1 MASARMTTRTVDDI
15 EVQVGVPCT
24 MRDGTVLRAD
34 VYQPSHGDGHP
45 VLLLRIPY
53 DKRIAQTIV
62 YQHPIWYAKHGYTV
76 VVQDV
81 RGRYASEGRFDPLR
95 SEAEDGYDSI
105 QWAATLPRT
114 SGKVGMY
121 GFSYAGATQ
130 LLAATQRPPALA
142 CLVPGFTGGD
152 FYDGWTY
159 KGGAL
164 HHAFIISWVMQLLAI
179 PDALKQAKVDLA
191 VRLAEQVNN
200 FPGLYWAQPL
210 KDFPLLKGTGVADY
224 FFDWLEHDTRDEY
237 WQSISVESR
246 YPTIDV
252 PCLHVG
258 GWYDT
263 FIEGTLKNFA
273 ALTDLGTRTQR
284 LLVGPWV
291 HLPWSR
297 VAGTRNFGPDADSC
311 LDTAQLRWFD
321 YWLKGVDN
329 GVGREAPVRIFT
341 MGENK
346 WREASAWP
354 LPGSE
359 TEEWFL
365 HSSGRANSLSGD
377 GQLTR
382 QAPAEEPA
390 DIYVYNPLAP
400 IPSRGGA
407 SCCDS
412 SVTPMG
418 VFEQTP
424 IELRNDVLVYT
435 SPPLEG
441 ACLVSGPVDL
451 DLYAATSAVDTDW
464 TVKLVDVDASGTAY
478 NLCDGILRARFRQS
492 LQHPT
497 ALEPDQVY
505 AYRIRVGSTSNLF
518 RRGHRIR
525 LEIASSNFPA
535 HDINTNTGDRVQD
548 AVLLKA
554 EVATQRVYHDSARA
568 SRLQLMVLRMPEG
581 RETGE

>member
-1 MASARMTTRTVDDI
+1 MHSKTTTRTVDDVT
-15 EVQVGVPCT
+15 VQLDVPCT

-34 VYQPSHGDGHP
+34 VYQPRDGDNYP

-53 DKRIAQTIV
+53 DKKIAQTIV

-81 RGRYASEGRFDPLR
+81 RGRYTSEGRFDPLR
-95 SEAEDGYDSI
+95 TEAEDGYDAV
-105 QWAATLPRT
+105 QWAASLPRT

-142 CLVPGFTGGD
+142 CMVPGFTGSD
-152 FYDGWTY
+152 YYDGWTY

-164 HHAFIISWVMQLLAI
+164 HHAFIISWVIQLLAI
-179 PDALKQAKVDLA
+179 PDALKQAKGDLA
-191 VRLAEQVNN
+191 VRLAEQINN
-200 FPGLYWAQPL
+200 FPGLYWTQPL

-224 FFDWLEHDTRDEY
+224 FFDWLQHDTRDGY
-237 WQSISVESR
+237 WQSISLESR

-263 FIEGTLKNFA
+263 FIEGTLKNFTS
-273 ALTDLGTRTQR
+273 LTHLGTRMQR
-284 LLVGPWV
+284 LLVGPWA

-297 VAGTRNFGPDADSC
+297 VAGVRNFGQDADS
-311 LDTAQLRWFD
+311 LVDLAQLRWFD
-321 YWLKGVDN
+321 YWLKHTDN
-329 GVGREAPVRIFT
+329 GVGDEAPVRVFT
-341 MGENK
+341 MGENR
-346 WREASAWP
+346 WHDAAAWP
-354 LPGSE
+354 PLGGK

-365 HSSGRANSLSGD
+365 HSDGRANSLSGD
-377 GQLTR
+377 GQLS
-382 QAPAEEPA
+382 QEAPVEEPM

-407 SCCDS
+407 SCCDA

-418 VFEQTP
+418 SFEQTP
-424 IELRNDVLVYT
+424 IELRNDVLVY
-435 SPPLEG
+435 SSRALEQDCRVNG
-441 ACLVSGPVDL
+441 AVEVE
-451 DLYAATSAVDTDW
+451 LYAASSAVDTDW
-464 TVKLVDVDASGTAY
+464 TVKLVDVDEAGAAY
-478 NLCDGILRARFRQS
+478 NLCDGILRARFRDGF
-492 LQHPT
+492 QHPKP
-497 ALEPDQVY
+497 LEPDQVY
-505 AYRIRVGSTSNLF
+505 RYRIQVGSTSYLF
-518 RRGHRIR
+518 KRGHRIR

-548 AVLLKA
+548 ALLLTA
-554 EVATQRVYHDSARA
+554 EVATQRIYHDRARA
-568 SRLQLMVLRMPEG
+568 SRLLLPVSA
-581 RETGE
+581 